1 MKILILTRYTRMG
14 ASSRLRFHQYLPLW
28 EAQGIACDTV
38 PLLNEQ
44 YLQDLYAKR
53 PVDKKNLFR
62 CYGRVFRTLLR
73 ARAYDAVV
81 VEKEVF
87 PFLPPLAEAWLR
99 LLGVPYIVDYDDAIF
114 HNYDLHPSRLIR
126 FVLGPK
132 IRYVMRKAALVVC
145 GNAYLEDYARK
156 AGAIH
161 TVVIPTV
168 IDAGRYRVK
177 TREGN
182 APAADL
188 APVVIGWIGSPSSLK
203 YLDALSPVLDE
214 LTTTYTARVHIIGG
228 KSGIGLGERE
238 RVLEWTEEKE
248 GDLIEGLDI
257 GIMPLEDSPWERGK
271 CGYKLIQYMGCGLP
285 VVGSPVG
292 VNREI
297 IVEGVN
303 GFSAD
308 GAEEW
313 KASLERLIEDADLRR
328 VMGTEGRKLVMD
340 KYALTRA
347 ADIWSAHLK
356 KSVKRK

>member
-28 EAQGIACDTV
+28 EAAGITCDTV

-44 YLQDLYAKR
+44 YLEDLYAQR
-53 PVDKKNLFR
+53 PVQKKNLLR
-62 CYGRVFRTLLR
+62 CYARVFGALRR

-99 LLGVPYIVDYDDAIF
+99 FMRVPYIVDYDDAIF
-114 HNYDLHPSRLIR
+114 HNYDLHSSRLVR
-126 FVLGPK
+126 FVLGSK

-145 GNAYLEDYARK
+145 GNAYLETYARE
-156 AGAIH
+156 AGANH
-161 TVVIPTV
+161 TAVIPTV
-168 IDAGRYRVK
+168 IDADRYRVK
-177 TREGN
+177 DRK
-182 APAADL
+182 AD

-214 LTTTYTARVHIIGG
+214 LTAAYPAKVHIIGG
-228 KSGIGLGERE
+228 KSGIGLGDRE
-238 RVLEWTEEKE
+238 SVLEWTEEKE
-248 GDLIEGLDI
+248 GDLIEALDI

-297 IVEGVN
+297 IAEGVN
-303 GFSAD
+303 GFSAV
-308 GAEEW
+308 GAGEW
-313 KASLERLIEDADLRR
+313 KERLERLIGDAGLRR
-328 VMGTEGRKLVMD
+328 SMGAEGRKLVVD
-340 KYALTRA
+340 KYALDRA
-347 ADIWSAHLK
+347 AGVWIAHL